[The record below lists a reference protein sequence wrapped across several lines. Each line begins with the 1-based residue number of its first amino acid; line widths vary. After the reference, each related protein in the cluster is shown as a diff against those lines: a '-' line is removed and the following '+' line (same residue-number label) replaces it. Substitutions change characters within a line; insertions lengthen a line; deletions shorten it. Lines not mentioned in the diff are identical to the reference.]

1 MKIWKTLEEMKI
13 LVEKLDNKQALH
25 ANLLGFEHPLTKE
38 TLEFKSEPTEEML
51 KIINLIYLLDYT
63 TIYRAVLSNIDP
75 SPVNSIDF
83 IKNKI
88 KNNS

>member
-1 MKIWKTLEEMKI
+1 MLNEEMKI

-51 KIINLIYLLDYT
+51 KIINLI
-63 TIYRAVLSNIDP
+63 
-75 SPVNSIDF
+75 
-83 IKNKI
+83 
-88 KNNS
+88 